1 MARSISDEELQLKK
15 RARRRLLGAIVLVTI
30 AAVVLPMVLDS
41 EPRQISQDVSI
52 KIPAPDSAT
61 FTSKVVPVEP
71 PAASKSAPATPTK
84 PPAPAADSKPQQPP
98 ATPAPA
104 AVKEAAKPAV
114 TAAKENGAT
123 DGTAKDGVAKPGGVK
138 DAATK
143 DNSTKTSASAADQG
157 KGQFVVQVV
166 ALSDAAKAK
175 QIRQQISAAGIKS
188 YTEVVKTAK
197 GDVTRVR
204 AGPFATR
211 AAAEK
216 ARDQLKAMGL
226 NGNVAAK

>member
-15 RARRRLLGAIVLVTI
+15 RARRRLLGAIVLVSI

-52 KIPAPDSAT
+52 RIPAPDSGA
-61 FTSKVVPVEP
+61 FTSKVVPVAP
-71 PAASKSAPATPTK
+71 PAASKSAAATPAK
-84 PPAPAADSKPQQPP
+84 PPAAAADGKPQQSSAPP
-98 ATPAPA
+98 AAVAPA

-114 TAAKENGAT
+114 TAAAENGAK
-123 DGTAKDGVAKPGGVK
+123 DSAAKDGGSKDGAIKDSSAKTNAG
-138 DAATK
+138 
-143 DNSTKTSASAADQG
+143 AADQG

-216 ARDQLKAMGL
+216 ARDQLKTMGL